1 MSAPCLHSFLSLLF
15 ILAFNLSVH
24 ICMYVCIHIHISV
37 SICLSYDKMIRC
49 KTLCLHVF
57 FELVLHDTFELS
69 VTHGK
74 HIPFDI
80 SKRKIEL
87 EISTISTWCAHLIQ
101 IIYLIWFHNDIFFMA
116 IFKYP
121 HFNEIYGENKN
132 KVILNWRQTLR
143 RRERERGKRGE
154 PIQTISNSLK
164 YSEIC

>member
-1 MSAPCLHSFLSLLF
+1 MKMPQTLTTRPIFKEPTFDILFLSFFVYVCFSRWALRVSTLF
-15 ILAFNLSVH
+15 SVFFFSRFQFLH
-24 ICMYVCIHIHISV
+24 IYTRVCIHIHISV

-80 SKRKIEL
+80 SKRKIKL

-101 IIYLIWFHNDIFFMA
+101 IIYMIWFHNDIFFMA

-121 HFNEIYGENKN
+121 HFNEIYGKN
-132 KVILNWRQTLR
+132 K
-143 RRERERGKRGE
+143 K
-154 PIQTISNSLK
+154 K
-164 YSEIC
+164 